1 MQLIRHHLRQF
12 VWIALVAILG
22 VALAPTVSHARAGSG
37 AGNPWAEICSAA
49 AAAAPATP
57 QAPSAV
63 HLAHCPLCSQASA
76 DPVLPPALV
85 AVPARRPVPHARP
98 AAPVRAGTPA
108 LAWAIAQPRAP
119 PTSV

>member
-1 MQLIRHHLRQF
+1 MQLIRHHLRRF

-37 AGNPWAEICSAA
+37 AGSPWAEICSAA

-57 QAPSAV
+57 QAPPAA
-63 HLAHCPLCSQASA
+63 HLAHCPLCSHTGA
-76 DPVLPPALV
+76 DPVLPQAHVL
-85 AVPARRPVPHARP
+85 VPARRPVRHDLP
-98 AAPVRAGTPA
+98 AAPLRAGTPV

-119 PTSV
+119 PTSA